1 MKEIFASA
9 LPYIKRNLHKIF
21 LAILLLIIVDFMQ
34 IIIPKI
40 IQKTIDGIG
49 TNGFVKTDLLKAG
62 AVILLITIFMT
73 IIRYFWRI
81 LLIGTAWIID
91 RNVRQDYY
99 NHLLTLSSNFFNKIK
114 TGDLM
119 AYATNDMNAVRMLI
133 GFGFVIGV
141 DIVVLAIASLI
152 FMVKINLQLT
162 LLAVLPMPLLTIII
176 IVFGRKIHRRFG
188 EVQKTFSALS
198 GQVQESIS
206 GIRVV
211 KAFAQEDA
219 ELDKISNS
227 AYDYVKQNLRLVKID
242 GMFHPSIS
250 LIIGLSMIM
259 VMVFGGE
266 ATLLGKITMG
276 EFIAFFQY
284 LGMFIWP
291 MIAIGWVVNLY
302 QRGTASLKRLNT
314 IFNEVPEII
323 DEKTADNSI
332 KKINGEISFQ
342 NLNFSYQKG
351 SAQIFQNVSFKI
363 NKGETLAII
372 GRTGCG
378 KSTLIDLLSRI
389 YNPPK
394 DTIFIDDNEIYNI
407 PLKILRDSIVM
418 IPQEIFLFSDT
429 ITGNINLGKPNASKE
444 EIISA
449 SKNAQVH
456 QDILGFRNGYDTL
469 VGERGVTLSGGQKQR
484 IAIARALLTNPQI
497 LILDDSLSAVDT
509 KTEKNILDH
518 LIEMRKDKTTIIIA
532 HRISSLQHADKILV
546 LDKKQII
553 EEGTH
558 IELLKLGGLYKD
570 LYDKQQLEE
579 KLKDK

>member
-1 MKEIFASA
+1 MKEIFANA

-49 TNGFVKTDLLKAG
+49 TDGFVKTDLLKAG

-91 RNVRQDYY
+91 RNIRQDYY

-141 DIVVLAIASLI
+141 DIIVLAIASLI
-152 FMVKINLQLT
+152 FMVKINPQLT
-162 LLAVLPMPLLTIII
+162 LLAVLPMPFLTIII

-219 ELDKISNS
+219 ELDKISKS
-227 AYDYVKQNLRLVKID
+227 AYDYVEQNLKLVKID

-266 ATLLGKITMG
+266 ATLLGKISMG

-314 IFNEVPEII
+314 IFDEVPEII
-323 DEKTADNSI
+323 DEKTVDNSI
-332 KKINGEISFQ
+332 KKLVGKINFR
-342 NLNFSYQKG
+342 NLHFSYQKD
-351 SAQIFQNVSFKI
+351 SVPIFQDISFEI
-363 NKGETLAII
+363 NEGETLAII

-378 KSTLIDLLSRI
+378 KSTIIDLLSRV

-394 DTIFIDDNEIYNI
+394 NTIFIDDNEIYNI

-456 QDILGFRNGYDTL
+456 QDILGFENGYDTL

-497 LILDDSLSAVDT
+497 LILDDALSAVDT

-518 LIEMRKDKTTIIIA
+518 LIEMRKNKTTIIIA
-532 HRISSLQHADKILV
+532 HRISSLQHADKIIV
-546 LDKKQII
+546 LDEKQII

-558 IELLKLGGLYKD
+558 SELLNFGGLYKD

-579 KLKDK
+579 KLKGE

>member
-1 MKEIFASA
+1 MKTFEKVT
-9 LPYIKRNLHKIF
+9 PYIKRNLHKIF

-40 IQKTIDGIG
+40 IQKAIDNIG
-49 TNGFVKTDLLKAG
+49 MEGFAKVDLLYAG
-62 AVILLITIFMT
+62 LIILSITIFMT

-81 LLIGTAWIID
+81 LLIGTALALD
-91 RNVRQDYY
+91 LNLRQDYY
-99 NHLLTLSSNFFNKIK
+99 NHLLLLSPNFFNKVK

-133 GFGFVIGV
+133 SFGFVIGV

-152 FMVKINLQLT
+152 FMMKINAHLT

-188 EVQKTFSALS
+188 KVQKTFSMLS
-198 GQVQESIS
+198 GKVQESIS

-227 AYDYVKQNLRLVKID
+227 AYSYVKHNLELVKID
-242 GMFHPSIS
+242 GMFHPSIM
-250 LIIGLSMIM
+250 LIIGLSMTL

-266 ATLLGKITMG
+266 ATMLGKISMG

-302 QRGTASLKRLNT
+302 QRGTASLKRLNA
-314 IFNEVPEII
+314 IFDEKPEII
-323 DEKTADNSI
+323 DEKTVDNSI
-332 KKINGEISFQ
+332 EKLDGKISFK
-342 NLNFSYQKG
+342 NLNFSYKND
-351 SAQIFQNVSFKI
+351 APQIFQNISFEI
-363 NKGETLAII
+363 DKGKTLAII
-372 GRTGCG
+372 GKTGCG
-378 KSTLIDLLSRI
+378 KTTIIDLISRV

-394 DTIFIDDNEIYNI
+394 NTIFIDDYEIYHI
-407 PLKILRDSIVM
+407 SLKTLRNSIVM
-418 IPQEIFLFSDT
+418 IPQDIFLFSDT
-429 ITGNINLGKPNASKE
+429 IAGNINLGKPDALQK

-456 QDILGFRNGYDTL
+456 QDIIGFENGYDTL

-484 IAIARALLTNPQI
+484 IAIARALLTNPNI
-497 LILDDSLSAVDT
+497 LILDDALSAVDT
-509 KTEKNILDH
+509 KTEKHILNH
-518 LIEMRKDKTTIIIA
+518 LIELRKDKTTIIIA
-532 HRISSLQHADKILV
+532 HRISSLHHADKIIV
-546 LDKKQII
+546 LDENKIV
-553 EEGTH
+553 ESGTH
-558 IELLKLGGLYKD
+558 IQLMKIGGLYRD
-570 LYDKQQLEE
+570 LYEKQQLEE
-579 KLKDK
+579 KLKGV

>member
-1 MKEIFASA
+1 MKEIFANA

-49 TNGFVKTDLLKAG
+49 TDGFVKTDLLKAG

-91 RNVRQDYY
+91 RNIRQDYY

-141 DIVVLAIASLI
+141 DIIVLAIASLI
-152 FMVKINLQLT
+152 FMVKINPQLT
-162 LLAVLPMPLLTIII
+162 LLAVLPMPFLTIII

-219 ELDKISNS
+219 ELDKISKS
-227 AYDYVKQNLRLVKID
+227 AYDYVEQNLKLVKID
-242 GMFHPSIS
+242 GIFHPSIS

-266 ATLLGKITMG
+266 ATLLGKISMG

-314 IFNEVPEII
+314 IFDEVPEII
-323 DEKTADNSI
+323 DEKTVDNSI
-332 KKINGEISFQ
+332 KK
-342 NLNFSYQKG
+342 
-351 SAQIFQNVSFKI
+351 
-363 NKGETLAII
+363 
-372 GRTGCG
+372 
-378 KSTLIDLLSRI
+378 
-389 YNPPK
+389 
-394 DTIFIDDNEIYNI
+394 
-407 PLKILRDSIVM
+407 
-418 IPQEIFLFSDT
+418 
-429 ITGNINLGKPNASKE
+429 
-444 EIISA
+444 
-449 SKNAQVH
+449 
-456 QDILGFRNGYDTL
+456 
-469 VGERGVTLSGGQKQR
+469 
-484 IAIARALLTNPQI
+484 
-497 LILDDSLSAVDT
+497 
-509 KTEKNILDH
+509 
-518 LIEMRKDKTTIIIA
+518 
-532 HRISSLQHADKILV
+532 
-546 LDKKQII
+546 
-553 EEGTH
+553 
-558 IELLKLGGLYKD
+558 GLYSHI
-570 LYDKQQLEE
+570 
-579 KLKDK
+579 

>member
-1 MKEIFASA
+1 MKEIFANA

-49 TNGFVKTDLLKAG
+49 TDGFVKTDLLKAG

-91 RNVRQDYY
+91 RNIRQDYY

-141 DIVVLAIASLI
+141 DIIVLAIASLI
-152 FMVKINLQLT
+152 FMVKINPQLT
-162 LLAVLPMPLLTIII
+162 LLAVLPMPFLTIII

-219 ELDKISNS
+219 ELDKISKS
-227 AYDYVKQNLRLVKID
+227 AYDYVEQNLKLVKID
-242 GMFHPSIS
+242 GIFHPSIS

-266 ATLLGKITMG
+266 ATLLGKISMG

-314 IFNEVPEII
+314 IFDEVPEII
-323 DEKTADNSI
+323 DEKTVDNSI
-332 KKINGEISFQ
+332 KKLVGKINFR
-342 NLNFSYQKG
+342 NLHFSYQKD
-351 SAQIFQNVSFKI
+351 SVPIFQDISFEI
-363 NKGETLAII
+363 NEGETLAII

-378 KSTLIDLLSRI
+378 KSTIIDLLSRV

-394 DTIFIDDNEIYNI
+394 NTIFIDDNEIYNI

-456 QDILGFRNGYDTL
+456 QDILGFENGYDTL

-497 LILDDSLSAVDT
+497 LILDDALSAVDT

-518 LIEMRKDKTTIIIA
+518 LIEMRKNKTTIIIA
-532 HRISSLQHADKILV
+532 HRISSLQHADKIIV
-546 LDKKQII
+546 LDEKQII

-558 IELLKLGGLYKD
+558 SELLNFGGLYKD

-579 KLKDK
+579 KLKGE

>member
-1 MKEIFASA
+1 MKEIFANA

-49 TNGFVKTDLLKAG
+49 TDGFVKTDLLKAG

-91 RNVRQDYY
+91 RNIRQDYY

-141 DIVVLAIASLI
+141 DIIVLAIASLI
-152 FMVKINLQLT
+152 FMVKINPQLT
-162 LLAVLPMPLLTIII
+162 LLAVLPMPFLTIII

-219 ELDKISNS
+219 ELDKISKS
-227 AYDYVKQNLRLVKID
+227 AYDYVEQNLKLVKID
-242 GMFHPSIS
+242 GIFHPSIS

-266 ATLLGKITMG
+266 ATLLGKISMG

-314 IFNEVPEII
+314 IFDEVPEII
-323 DEKTADNSI
+323 DEKTVDNSI
-332 KKINGEISFQ
+332 KKLVGKINFR
-342 NLNFSYQKG
+342 NLHFSYQKD
-351 SAQIFQNVSFKI
+351 SVPIFQDISFEI
-363 NKGETLAII
+363 NEGETLAII

-378 KSTLIDLLSRI
+378 KSTIIDLLSRV

-394 DTIFIDDNEIYNI
+394 NTIFIDDNEIYNI

-456 QDILGFRNGYDTL
+456 QDILGFENGYDTL

-497 LILDDSLSAVDT
+497 LILDDALSAVDT
-509 KTEKNILDH
+509 KTEKNISNAVIFFIMDVSGSMSKNKKYLARSFFFLLYH
-518 LIEMRKDKTTIIIA
+518 FIRSNLKTRMVNLYQ
-532 HRISSLQHADKILV
+532 RIHGCHHCGYV
-546 LDKKQII
+546 RRF
-553 EEGTH
+553 
-558 IELLKLGGLYKD
+558 
-570 LYDKQQLEE
+570 
-579 KLKDK
+579 